1 MVVSGVGES
10 VRMKRSIHHK
20 LVPYYFLIPLLAIVA
35 PLLIYPIFRGIVMSF
50 FDLKGLS
57 PELKNFT
64 GFGNYQ
70 YIFSN
75 PRFLNSAITT
85 VAYTIYCV
93 VFTLLVGLFSATLL
107 NARFPGRTA
116 ARVAMTLPWAI
127 PEVACVMIW
136 VFMFDPNFGV
146 FNNILMN
153 LGVINHYGKWLNDV
167 NTAFPS
173 VIATTIWKIFPFSTI
188 VILTALQTV
197 PTELYEVAK
206 IDGANALSV
215 YTRITLP
222 LIRPTLMLLMLLN
235 TIWSFKRFTIIWLST
250 QGGPSGTT
258 ENLVIL
264 MYKYIFQMFKP
275 GLAAAV
281 GVMGLLLT
289 MVITVV
295 YFVIQK
301 KQEAY

>member
-1 MVVSGVGES
+1 
-10 VRMKRSIHHK
+10 MKRTILNS
-20 LVPYYFLIPLLAIVA
+20 LTPYLFLIPLLCIIV
-35 PLLIYPIFRGIVMSF
+35 PLLIFPIFRGIVMSF

-57 PELKNFT
+57 PEIKNFT
-64 GFGNYQ
+64 GISNYQ

-75 PRFLNSAITT
+75 SRFLSSLLTT
-85 VAYTIYCV
+85 VKYTLCCV
-93 VFTLLVGLFSATLL
+93 IGTIAVGLGTATLL
-107 NARFPGRTA
+107 NTKFRGRTA
-116 ARVAMTLPWAI
+116 ARVAMTIPWAI

-136 VFMFDPNFGV
+136 VFMLDPNYGV
-146 FNNILMN
+146 LNRILTNIGIIPDYLQ
-153 LGVINHYGKWLNDV
+153 WLNQV
-167 NTAFPS
+167 STAFPA
-173 VIATTIWKIFPFSTI
+173 VIAITIWKIFPFSTI

-197 PTELYEVAK
+197 PLELYEVAK
-206 IDGANALSV
+206 IDGASTIAV
-215 YTRITLP
+215 FGRITLP
-222 LIRPTLMLLMLLN
+222 MIRPTLMLLMLLN

-250 QGGPSGTT
+250 QGGPAGTT

-289 MVITVV
+289 LAITCV

-301 KQEAY
+301 QQEA